1 MDLSRTIPCRIRDKA
16 GNWLG
21 LFEPFARRPQTHAR
35 ICDEENLLTFDL
47 VPSVLEFG
55 WVVDFRHFRKITEPE
70 AHTFDFF
77 VREMARA
84 QRNLE
89 TAFGRSVD

>member
-1 MDLSRTIPCRIRDKA
+1 MDLSRTIPCQIYDRA
-16 GNWLG
+16 GSWLR

-35 ICDEENLLTFDL
+35 ICDEENLLALDS
-47 VPSVLEFG
+47 VPSVLEPG
-55 WVVDFRHFRKITEPE
+55 WVVNFRHFRNITEPK
-70 AHTFDFF
+70 AHTLDFF

-84 QRNLE
+84 QCNLE

>member
-16 GNWLG
+16 GNWLR
-21 LFEPFARRPQTHAR
+21 LLEPFTPRPQTHAGV
-35 ICDEENLLTFDL
+35 CDEENLLAFDL

-55 WVVDFRHFRKITEPE
+55 WVVNFRHFRKITEPK
-70 AHTFDFF
+70 AHAFDFF

-84 QRNLE
+84 QCNLE
-89 TAFGRSVD
+89 PAFGRAVD